1 MAGVISDYSGMS
13 ATTCSGMFILTVPM
27 LFVYQA
33 YGNENMGTNVLLLML
48 CGLLVNGPYALITT
62 AISAELGTHHSLEG
76 NSRALATVTA
86 IIDGTGSIGEIL
98 ISVYSELTCN
108 MPSFNSTLKKQN
120 KKQLLI
126 VFSGAAIGP
135 FVAGLVAPYGW
146 NNVFYILM
154 GANIMALLV
163 SFHGLCYVLKYSLNS
178 LFAFLFQFLCR
189 IVVAE
194 NQRFLRT
201 RRGTWTA

>member
-1 MAGVISDYSGMS
+1 VPKWVNTHKFPDSLIKITHLSINVTASLSPRQSADLSTLFDVGGIVGGIMAGVISDYSGMS

-86 IIDGTGSIGEIL
+86 IIDGTGSIGK
-98 ISVYSELTCN
+98 S
-108 MPSFNSTLKKQN
+108 
-120 KKQLLI
+120 
-126 VFSGAAIGP
+126 
-135 FVAGLVAPYGW
+135 
-146 NNVFYILM
+146 
-154 GANIMALLV
+154 
-163 SFHGLCYVLKYSLNS
+163 
-178 LFAFLFQFLCR
+178 
-189 IVVAE
+189 
-194 NQRFLRT
+194 
-201 RRGTWTA
+201 